1 LARKTDHLADLEAD
15 DTGGVLSNLLAE
27 EDELDRRALWR
38 LGSWGVGAT
47 AAVVL
52 AVMANQSSLG
62 LKQDQVAAA
71 DIARQAQQIQ
81 SVAKETHNEARR
93 LAAAIDTLNSDRDRL
108 YSRVTSLEHGLD
120 SVTGAIARQGSITV
134 PAPVAN
140 VEPHTVQ
147 NPAPGPAPAV
157 ATVATT
163 QAVAPAA
170 DKPAAS
176 AAAEPGPAPVSSAP
190 KDTAKTDSAK
200 EIAKA
205 DAARNSFAKT
215 EISKTEISKTEISKT
230 EISKAELSKTEIA
243 KAEIAKPD
251 AAKPETAKADTA
263 RTEVAKTTPAPPPRA
278 APLIIAPPEPAAARL
293 IESTQPPGSV
303 IAGPLP
309 EVVASAPSTS
319 DAEAE
324 EDGAPKIALQRTEFG
339 VDLGSAN
346 SVNGLRALWL
356 GLVKSRSNAPLAALR
371 PIIVVKEG
379 ANGLGMQ
386 LRLVAGPL
394 NDAGAAARICA
405 VMTENKRFC
414 ETTIFDG
421 QRLLL
426 KSADA
431 LPAAEKPAPR
441 RHSFA
446 KRAPAPVTVE
456 EPPKKPEP
464 TSTLSSMFGRKNSQ

>member
-1 LARKTDHLADLEAD
+1 LAKNSDHLAGFETD
-15 DTGGVLSNLLAE
+15 DNGGVLSGLLAE
-27 EDELDRRALWR
+27 EDELDRRSLWR
-38 LGSWGVGAT
+38 IGSWGVGAT
-47 AAVVL
+47 GAVIL

-62 LKQDQVAAA
+62 WKREQVAAV
-71 DIARQAQQIQ
+71 DLARQAQQIQ
-81 SVAKETHNEARR
+81 TVARETQNDARR

-120 SVTGAIARQGSITV
+120 SVTGAIARQGSIAA

-176 AAAEPGPAPVSSAP
+176 AAAEPGAAPASSAP

-200 EIAKA
+200 EIARA

-215 EISKTEISKTEISKT
+215 EISK
-230 EISKAELSKTEIA
+230 AELSKAEIA

-263 RTEVAKTTPAPPPRA
+263 RTEVAKTTPASPPIA
-278 APLIIAPPEPAAARL
+278 APLIFAPPEPAAARL
-293 IESTQPPGSV
+293 IEATRPPGSV

-309 EVVASAPSTS
+309 EVVASAPSTG

-421 QRLLL
+421 QRLVL
-426 KSADA
+426 KSTDQQ
-431 LPAAEKPAPR
+431 PVAEKPAPR
-441 RHSFA
+441 RRGLA
-446 KRAPAPVTVE
+446 KRAPTPVTVE
-456 EPPKKPEP
+456 EPPKPEP
-464 TSTLSSMFGRKNSQ
+464 AASTLSSMFGRKNSQ